1 MCLKYSLITPP
12 LHGWTAACLESS
24 LCAQHLR
31 EHKAMVLE
39 LPLIKPLFGCGSLR
53 GQEVFKLLKNRKAQF
68 EKIIRNTQMP
78 KFPSGP
84 W

>member
-1 MCLKYSLITPP
+1 MSGILTLC
-12 LHGWTAACLESS
+12 TAL
-24 LCAQHLR
+24 LR
-31 EHKAMVLE
+31 EHKTMVLE

-68 EKIIRNTQMP
+68 GKIMIRSTQMP